1 MASTLLKKSMTDL
14 TRRKARAV
22 FAVLTLAIAVA
33 SIGIFAA
40 SPLMDRAMRDEV
52 RASRLADL
60 TLKTKPLVVT
70 PAQLAALGRL
80 PNVEG
85 VQALSVVQTRVWI
98 GERRQKALVVG
109 VPNYGRQP
117 VDRVTI
123 TSGTA
128 PRAGAVLTD
137 VQNSSGGR
145 YEGGTGDRIR
155 VVGVGDRIH
164 TLRVTGVGRNL
175 EWSQMGVN
183 GDFVVLYAT
192 PETGAKLAGQ
202 QGYSLLA
209 FRLADA
215 TTAAANRTADEIRG
229 YLRANTSFT
238 RFSEL
243 PSVREPGTYP
253 GQELFDQLASL
264 MNVFT
269 VLALLAA
276 GVLVANT
283 MGTLIGEQRREI
295 GMMKA
300 IGGTRSQIRRVYV
313 LTAFLLGGISAVLG
327 VGLGVVIS
335 NAIVGFFGSSF
346 FAISPGWAVSVPV
359 VVVSLVLGL
368 VAPPLMALPAIRR
381 GTRVPVR
388 EALEEVPS
396 LEGGARIVDRAL
408 RRVTFLP
415 RTAQIGVRSVTR
427 RTRRTF
433 ATVVQIALAVGTL
446 IGVLALMNS
455 VTSTTEAAW
464 NQLHYDLDMNTVVG
478 KPLDAQADRLIRTT
492 PGVATAQPVLM
503 NMVKADGNDASVWG
517 LPPQP
522 MFDQK
527 VVAGRWF
534 TQREETRSARV
545 TVIAKNIAR
554 AIGADVGDTV
564 TIQTASGPARLRIV
578 GMTGTQMQN
587 GLLFLTPL
595 STLRAIL
602 DSPDTVNAYWVRT
615 SSTDHG
621 LIDRTTTEL
630 ENRLATAGF
639 SVGTNIRYVDQARNV
654 DANRQISSAIGIL
667 GFLIV
672 AISMVGLINAI
683 TMNVLER
690 TREIGVLRCIG
701 ARALDIRRIFAV
713 EGLTV
718 SLLGWLLGI
727 PVGYA
732 LARLLNWLLLEVVK
746 IEFAFTFPPLNVLI
760 ALVGTVVLALLIMRL
775 PLRRAVRYKPG
786 EALRH
791 A

>member
-1 MASTLLKKSMTDL
+1 
-14 TRRKARAV
+14 
-22 FAVLTLAIAVA
+22 
-33 SIGIFAA
+33 
-40 SPLMDRAMRDEV
+40 
-52 RASRLADL
+52 
-60 TLKTKPLVVT
+60 
-70 PAQLAALGRL
+70 
-80 PNVEG
+80 
-85 VQALSVVQTRVWI
+85 
-98 GERRQKALVVG
+98 
-109 VPNYGRQP
+109 
-117 VDRVTI
+117 
-123 TSGTA
+123 
-128 PRAGAVLTD
+128 
-137 VQNSSGGR
+137 
-145 YEGGTGDRIR
+145 
-155 VVGVGDRIH
+155 
-164 TLRVTGVGRNL
+164 
-175 EWSQMGVN
+175 
-183 GDFVVLYAT
+183 
-192 PETGAKLAGQ
+192 
-202 QGYSLLA
+202 
-209 FRLADA
+209 
-215 TTAAANRTADEIRG
+215 
-229 YLRANTSFT
+229 
-238 RFSEL
+238 
-243 PSVREPGTYP
+243 
-253 GQELFDQLASL
+253 
-264 MNVFT
+264 VFT

-276 GVLVANT
+276 SVLVANT

-300 IGGTRSQIRRVYV
+300 IGGTRRQIRRVYLV
-313 LTAFLLGGISAVLG
+313 TALLLGGISAVLG
-327 VGLGVVIS
+327 VGLGMVIS

-359 VVVSLVLGL
+359 VVVSLVLGV

-388 EALEEVPS
+388 EALEEVPP
-396 LEGGARIVDRAL
+396 LAGGARIADRAL

-427 RTRRTF
+427 RARRTV

-464 NQLHYDLDMNTVVG
+464 NQLHYALDLNTVVG

-503 NMVKADGNDASVWG
+503 NMVKADGKDASAWG
-517 LPPQP
+517 LPPRP
-522 MFDQK
+522 MFDRK
-527 VVAGRWF
+527 VIDGRWF
-534 TQREETRSARV
+534 SPREETEGAAV

-564 TIQTASGPARLRIV
+564 TIQTASGPASLRIV

-587 GLLFLTPL
+587 GLLFLAPL
-595 STLRAIL
+595 STLRKIL
-602 DSPDTVNAYWVRT
+602 DSPDTVNGYWVQTT
-615 SSTDHG
+615 SLDHG

-630 ENRLATAGF
+630 EDRLAAAGY
-639 SVGTNIRYVDQARNV
+639 SIGTNIRYVDQARNV

-672 AISMVGLINAI
+672 AISMVGLVNAI

-701 ARALDIRRIFAV
+701 ARARDIRRIFAV

-732 LARLLNWLLLEVVK
+732 LARVLNWLLLEFVK

-760 ALVGTVVLALLIMRL
+760 ALVGTVVLALLLMRI

-786 EALRH
+786 EALRY

>member
-1 MASTLLKKSMTDL
+1 MASTLLKKSITDL
-14 TRRKARAV
+14 TRRKARAI

-33 SIGIFAA
+33 SVGIFAA
-40 SPLMDRAMRDEV
+40 SPLMDRAMQDEV

-60 TLKTKPLVVT
+60 TLQTKPLVVT
-70 PAQLAALGRL
+70 PEQLAALGRL

-109 VPNYGRQP
+109 VPDYGRQP

-128 PRAGAVLTD
+128 PRAGTVLTD
-137 VQNSSGGR
+137 AQNASGGR
-145 YEGGTGDRIR
+145 YEGVAGDRIR
-155 VVGVGDRIH
+155 VIGVGDRTH
-164 TLRVTGVGRNL
+164 SLRVTGVGRNL

-192 PETGAKLAGQ
+192 PATAAGLAGQ
-202 QGYSLLA
+202 PGYSLLA
-209 FRLADA
+209 FQLVDA
-215 TTAAANRTADEIRG
+215 STTGANRTVDDVRE
-229 YLRANTSFT
+229 YLRSNTSFT
-238 RFSEL
+238 RFSDL
-243 PSVREPGTYP
+243 PSIREPGTYP
-253 GQELFDQLASL
+253 GKELFDQLASL

-276 GVLVANT
+276 SVLVGNT

-300 IGGTRSQIRRVYV
+300 IGGTRRQIRRVYL
-313 LTAFLLGGISAVLG
+313 LTALLLGGIAAVLG
-327 VGLGVVIS
+327 AGLGVLIS

-346 FAISPGWAVSVPV
+346 FGISPGWAVSAPV

-381 GTRVPVR
+381 GTRVPAR

-396 LEGGARIVDRAL
+396 LEGGARIVDKAL

-455 VTSTTEAAW
+455 VTSTTAAAW

-478 KPLDAQADRLIRTT
+478 KPLDAEADRLIRTT
-492 PGVATAQPVLM
+492 PGVARAQPVLM
-503 NMVKADGNDASVWG
+503 NMVKADGNDASAWG
-517 LPPQP
+517 LPPRP

-534 TQREETRSARV
+534 TEREEARSAHV

-554 AIGADVGDTV
+554 AIGADVGGTV

-630 ENRLATAGF
+630 ENRLAAAGF

-654 DANRQISSAIGIL
+654 DANRQISSAIGLL

-672 AISMVGLINAI
+672 AISMVGLVNAI

-701 ARALDIRRIFAV
+701 ARARDIRRIFAV

-760 ALVGTVVLALLIMRL
+760 ALVGTVVLALLIMRI

-786 EALRH
+786 EALRY

>member
-1 MASTLLKKSMTDL
+1 MASTLLKKSITDL

-33 SIGIFAA
+33 SVGIFAA
-40 SPLMDRAMRDEV
+40 SPLMDRAMQDEV

-60 TLKTKPLVVT
+60 TLQTKPLVVT
-70 PAQLAALGRL
+70 RAQVAALGRL

-85 VQALSVVQTRVWI
+85 VQPLSVVQTRVWI

-109 VPNYGRQP
+109 VPDYGRQP
-117 VDRVTI
+117 VDRVAI

-128 PRAGAVLTD
+128 PRAGTVLTD
-137 VQNSSGGR
+137 AQNASGGR
-145 YEGGTGDRIR
+145 YEGVAGDRIR
-155 VVGVGDRIH
+155 VVGVGDRTH
-164 TLRVTGVGRNL
+164 ALRVTGVGRNL

-192 PETGAKLAGQ
+192 PATAAELAGQ
-202 QGYSLLA
+202 PGYSLLA
-209 FRLADA
+209 FQLADA
-215 TTAAANRTADEIRG
+215 STKAANRTVDVIRE
-229 YLRANTSFT
+229 YLRAHTSFT
-238 RFSEL
+238 RFSDL
-243 PSVREPGTYP
+243 PSIREPGTYP
-253 GQELFDQLASL
+253 GKELFDQLASL

-276 GVLVANT
+276 SVLVANT

-300 IGGTRSQIRRVYV
+300 IGGTRRQIRRVYL
-313 LTAFLLGGISAVLG
+313 LTALLLGGIAAVLG

-346 FAISPGWAVSVPV
+346 FAISPGWAISAPV

-368 VAPPLMALPAIRR
+368 VVPPLMALPAIRR

-396 LEGGARIVDRAL
+396 LEGGARLVDRTL

-427 RTRRTF
+427 RTRRSL

-464 NQLHYDLDMNTVVG
+464 NQLHYDLDLNTVVG
-478 KPLDAQADRLIRTT
+478 KPLDTEADRLIRRT
-492 PGVATAQPVLM
+492 PGVAIAQPVLM
-503 NMVKADGNDASVWG
+503 NVVKADGKDASVWG
-517 LPPQP
+517 LPPRP
-522 MFDQK
+522 MFDRK

-534 TQREETRSARV
+534 TAGEEARSAAV

-554 AIGADVGDTV
+554 AIGVDVGDTV
-564 TIQTASGPARLRIV
+564 TIRTASGPARLRVV

-602 DSPDTVNAYWVRT
+602 HSPDNVNAYWVRT
-615 SSTDHG
+615 SSTDHA
-621 LIDRTTTEL
+621 LIDRTTTQL
-630 ENRLATAGF
+630 EDRLAGGGY

-654 DANRQISSAIGIL
+654 DSNRQISSAIGIL
-667 GFLIV
+667 GVLIV
-672 AISMVGLINAI
+672 AISMVGLVNAI

-701 ARALDIRRIFAV
+701 ARARDIRRIFAV

-760 ALVGTVVLALLIMRL
+760 ALVGTVVLALLVMRI
-775 PLRRAVRYKPG
+775 PIRRAVRYRPG
-786 EALRH
+786 EALRY

>member
-1 MASTLLKKSMTDL
+1 MASTLLKKSITDL

-40 SPLMDRAMRDEV
+40 SPLMDRAMQDEV

-60 TLKTKPLVVT
+60 TLQTKPLVVT
-70 PAQLAALGRL
+70 PAQLAALRRL
-80 PNVEG
+80 PNVED

-109 VPNYGRQP
+109 IPDYGRQP

-123 TSGTA
+123 ASGTA
-128 PRAGAVLTD
+128 PRAGTVLTD

-145 YEGGTGDRIR
+145 YDGAPGDSIR
-155 VVGVGDRIH
+155 VVGVGDRTH
-164 TLRVTGVGRNL
+164 TLRVSGVGRNL

-183 GDFVVLYAT
+183 GDFVVLYSTPAT
-192 PETGAKLAGQ
+192 AAELAGEP
-202 QGYSLLA
+202 GYSLLA

-215 TTAAANRTADEIRG
+215 STAAANRTADDIRQ
-229 YLRANTSFT
+229 YLRANTAFT
-238 RFSEL
+238 GFSEL

-253 GQELFDQLASL
+253 GKELFDQLASL

-276 GVLVANT
+276 SVLVANT

-300 IGGTRSQIRRVYV
+300 IGGTRRQIRRVYLV
-313 LTAFLLGGISAVLG
+313 TALLLGGISAVLG

-368 VAPPLMALPAIRR
+368 VAPPLMAIPAIRR

-396 LEGGARIVDRAL
+396 LAGGARIADKAL

-427 RTRRTF
+427 RARRTV

-464 NQLHYDLDMNTVVG
+464 NQLHYDLDLNTVVG
-478 KPLDAQADRLIRTT
+478 KPLDLR
-492 PGVATAQPVLM
+492 P
-503 NMVKADGNDASVWG
+503 
-517 LPPQP
+517 
-522 MFDQK
+522 
-527 VVAGRWF
+527 
-534 TQREETRSARV
+534 
-545 TVIAKNIAR
+545 IA
-554 AIGADVGDTV
+554 
-564 TIQTASGPARLRIV
+564 
-578 GMTGTQMQN
+578 
-587 GLLFLTPL
+587 
-595 STLRAIL
+595 
-602 DSPDTVNAYWVRT
+602 
-615 SSTDHG
+615 
-621 LIDRTTTEL
+621 
-630 ENRLATAGF
+630 
-639 SVGTNIRYVDQARNV
+639 
-654 DANRQISSAIGIL
+654 
-667 GFLIV
+667 
-672 AISMVGLINAI
+672 
-683 TMNVLER
+683 
-690 TREIGVLRCIG
+690 
-701 ARALDIRRIFAV
+701 
-713 EGLTV
+713 
-718 SLLGWLLGI
+718 
-727 PVGYA
+727 
-732 LARLLNWLLLEVVK
+732 
-746 IEFAFTFPPLNVLI
+746 
-760 ALVGTVVLALLIMRL
+760 
-775 PLRRAVRYKPG
+775 
-786 EALRH
+786 
-791 A
+791 

>member
-1 MASTLLKKSMTDL
+1 MASTLLKKSITDL

-33 SIGIFAA
+33 SVGIFAA
-40 SPLMDRAMRDEV
+40 SPLMDRAMQDEV

-60 TLKTKPLVVT
+60 TLQTKPLVVT
-70 PAQLAALGRL
+70 AAQLAALGRL

-109 VPNYGRQP
+109 VPDYGRQP

-123 TSGTA
+123 ESGLA
-128 PRAGAVLTD
+128 PRAGTVLTD
-137 VQNSSGGR
+137 AQNASGGR
-145 YEGGTGDRIR
+145 YKGVAGDRIR
-155 VVGVGDRIH
+155 VVGVGDRTH
-164 TLRVTGVGRNL
+164 SLRVTGLGRNL

-192 PETGAKLAGQ
+192 PATAAELAGQ
-202 QGYSLLA
+202 PGYSLLA
-209 FRLADA
+209 FRLSD
-215 TTAAANRTADEIRG
+215 TSAAAAHRAVNDIRG
-229 YLRANTSFT
+229 YLRANTSFA
-238 RFSEL
+238 RFSDL
-243 PSVREPGTYP
+243 PSIREPGTYP
-253 GQELFDQLASL
+253 GKELFDQLASL

-276 GVLVANT
+276 SVLVANT

-300 IGGTRSQIRRVYV
+300 IGGTRRQIRRVYL
-313 LTAFLLGGISAVLG
+313 LTALLLGAIAAVLG

-335 NAIVGFFGSSF
+335 NAIVGYFGSSF
-346 FAISPGWAVSVPV
+346 FAISPGWAFSVPV
-359 VVVSLVLGL
+359 VVASLVLGL
-368 VAPPLMALPAIRR
+368 VVPPLMALPAIRR

-396 LEGGARIVDRAL
+396 LEGGARIVDKAL

-415 RTAQIGVRSVTR
+415 RTAQIGIRSVTR
-427 RTRRTF
+427 RTRRSL

-464 NQLHYDLDMNTVVG
+464 NQLHYDLDLNTVVG
-478 KPLDAQADRLIRTT
+478 KPLDTEADRLIRTT
-492 PGVATAQPVLM
+492 PGVAIAQPVLM
-503 NMVKADGNDASVWG
+503 NMVKADGKDASLWG
-517 LPPQP
+517 LPPRP

-534 TQREETRSARV
+534 TADEETGSAAV

-554 AIGADVGDTV
+554 AIGADVGDSV
-564 TIQTASGPARLRIV
+564 TIQTASGPTKLRVV
-578 GMTGTQMQN
+578 GITGTQMQN

-595 STLRAIL
+595 ATLRAIL
-602 DSPDTVNAYWVRT
+602 HSPDNVNAYWVRT

-630 ENRLATAGF
+630 EDRLAAGGY

-672 AISMVGLINAI
+672 AISMVGLVNAI

-701 ARALDIRRIFAV
+701 ARARDIRRIFAV

-760 ALVGTVVLALLIMRL
+760 ALVGTVVLALLIMRI

-786 EALRH
+786 DALRY

>member
-1 MASTLLKKSMTDL
+1 MASTLLKKSITDL

-33 SIGIFAA
+33 SVGIFAA
-40 SPLMDRAMRDEV
+40 SPLMDRAMQDEV

-60 TLKTKPLVVT
+60 TLQTKPLVVT
-70 PAQLAALGRL
+70 EAQLAALGRL

-109 VPNYGRQP
+109 VPDYGRQP

-123 TSGTA
+123 ASGLA
-128 PRAGAVLTD
+128 PRAGTVLTD
-137 VQNSSGGR
+137 AQNASGGR
-145 YEGGTGDRIR
+145 YKGVAGDRIR
-155 VVGVGDRIH
+155 VVGVGDRTH
-164 TLRVTGVGRNL
+164 SLRVTGLGRNL

-192 PETGAKLAGQ
+192 PATAAELAGQ
-202 QGYSLLA
+202 PGYSLLA
-209 FRLADA
+209 FRLSDTSA
-215 TTAAANRTADEIRG
+215 AAANRTVNDIRG
-229 YLRANTSFT
+229 YLRANTSFA
-238 RFSEL
+238 RFSDL
-243 PSVREPGTYP
+243 PSIREPGTYP
-253 GQELFDQLASL
+253 GKELFDQLASL

-276 GVLVANT
+276 SVLVANT

-300 IGGTRSQIRRVYV
+300 IGGTRRQIRRVYL
-313 LTAFLLGGISAVLG
+313 LTALLLGAIAAVLG

-335 NAIVGFFGSSF
+335 NAIVGYFGSSF
-346 FAISPGWAVSVPV
+346 FAISPGWAFSVPV

-368 VAPPLMALPAIRR
+368 VGPPLMALPAIRR

-396 LEGGARIVDRAL
+396 LEGGARIVDKAL

-427 RTRRTF
+427 RTRRSL

-464 NQLHYDLDMNTVVG
+464 NQLHYDLDLNTVVG
-478 KPLDAQADRLIRTT
+478 KPLDTEADRLIRTT
-492 PGVATAQPVLM
+492 PGVAIAQPVLT
-503 NMVKADGNDASVWG
+503 NMVKADGKDASLWG
-517 LPPQP
+517 LPPRP

-534 TQREETRSARV
+534 TAGEETGSAAV

-554 AIGADVGDTV
+554 AIGADVGDSV
-564 TIQTASGPARLRIV
+564 TIQTASGPTKLRVV
-578 GMTGTQMQN
+578 GITGTQMQN

-602 DSPDTVNAYWVRT
+602 HSPDNVNAYWVRT
-615 SSTDHG
+615 SSTDH
-621 LIDRTTTEL
+621 
-630 ENRLATAGF
+630 A
-639 SVGTNIRYVDQARNV
+639 
-654 DANRQISSAIGIL
+654 
-667 GFLIV
+667 
-672 AISMVGLINAI
+672 
-683 TMNVLER
+683 
-690 TREIGVLRCIG
+690 
-701 ARALDIRRIFAV
+701 
-713 EGLTV
+713 
-718 SLLGWLLGI
+718 
-727 PVGYA
+727 
-732 LARLLNWLLLEVVK
+732 
-746 IEFAFTFPPLNVLI
+746 
-760 ALVGTVVLALLIMRL
+760 
-775 PLRRAVRYKPG
+775 
-786 EALRH
+786 
-791 A
+791 

>member
-1 MASTLLKKSMTDL
+1 MASTLLKKSITDL

-33 SIGIFAA
+33 SVGIFAA
-40 SPLMDRAMRDEV
+40 SSLMDRAMQDEV

-60 TLKTKPLVVT
+60 TLQTKPLVVT
-70 PAQLAALGRL
+70 EAQLAALGRL

-109 VPNYGRQP
+109 VPDYGRQP

-123 TSGTA
+123 ESGLA
-128 PRAGAVLTD
+128 PRAGTVLTD
-137 VQNSSGGR
+137 AQNASGGR
-145 YEGGTGDRIR
+145 YKGVAGDRIR
-155 VVGVGDRIH
+155 VVGVGDRTH
-164 TLRVTGVGRNL
+164 SLRVTGLGRNL

-192 PETGAKLAGQ
+192 PATAAELAGQ
-202 QGYSLLA
+202 PGYSLLA
-209 FRLADA
+209 FRLSD
-215 TTAAANRTADEIRG
+215 TSAAAAHRAVNDIRG
-229 YLRANTSFT
+229 YLRANTSFA
-238 RFSEL
+238 RFSDL
-243 PSVREPGTYP
+243 PSIREPGTYP
-253 GQELFDQLASL
+253 GKELFDQLASL

-276 GVLVANT
+276 SVLVANT
-283 MGTLIGEQRREI
+283 MGTLISEQRREI

-300 IGGTRSQIRRVYV
+300 IGGTRRQIRRVYL
-313 LTAFLLGGISAVLG
+313 LTALLLGATAAVLG

-335 NAIVGFFGSSF
+335 NAIVGYFGSSF
-346 FAISPGWAVSVPV
+346 FAISPGWAFSVPV
-359 VVVSLVLGL
+359 VVASLVLGL
-368 VAPPLMALPAIRR
+368 VVPPLMALPAIRR

-396 LEGGARIVDRAL
+396 LEGGARIVDKAL

-415 RTAQIGVRSVTR
+415 RTAQIGIRSVTR
-427 RTRRTF
+427 RTRRSL

-464 NQLHYDLDMNTVVG
+464 NQLHYDLDLNTVVG
-478 KPLDAQADRLIRTT
+478 KPLDTEADRLIRTT
-492 PGVATAQPVLM
+492 PGVAIAQPVLM
-503 NMVKADGNDASVWG
+503 NMVKADGKDASLWG
-517 LPPQP
+517 LPPRP

-527 VVAGRWF
+527 VVAGHWF
-534 TQREETRSARV
+534 TADEETGSAAV

-554 AIGADVGDTV
+554 AIGADVGDSV
-564 TIQTASGPARLRIV
+564 TIQTASGPTKLRVV
-578 GMTGTQMQN
+578 GITGTQMQN

-595 STLRAIL
+595 ATLRAIL
-602 DSPDTVNAYWVRT
+602 HSPDNVNAYWVRT
-615 SSTDHG
+615 SSTDHA

-630 ENRLATAGF
+630 EDRLAAGGY

-672 AISMVGLINAI
+672 AISMVGLVNAI

-701 ARALDIRRIFAV
+701 ARARDIRRIFAV

-746 IEFAFTFPPLNVLI
+746 IEFAFTFPPLNALI
-760 ALVGTVVLALLIMRL
+760 ALVGTVLLALLIMRI

-786 EALRH
+786 DALRY

>member
-1 MASTLLKKSMTDL
+1 MASTLLKKSVTDL
-14 TRRKARAV
+14 TRRRARAV

-33 SIGIFAA
+33 SVGIFAA
-40 SPLMDRAMRDEV
+40 SPLMDRAMQDEV

-60 TLKTKPLVVT
+60 TLQTKPLVVT
-70 PAQLAALGRL
+70 SAELAALGRL
-80 PNVEG
+80 PNVLG

-109 VPNYGRQP
+109 VPDYGRQP

-128 PRAGAVLTD
+128 PRAGTVLTD
-137 VQNSSGGR
+137 VQNASGGR
-145 YEGGTGDRIR
+145 YAGVAGDRIR
-155 VVGVGDRIH
+155 VVGVGDRVH

-175 EWSQMGVN
+175 EWSQTGVN

-192 PETGAKLAGQ
+192 PATAAELAGQ
-202 QGYSLLA
+202 PGYSLLA
-209 FRLADA
+209 FRLTDA
-215 TTAAANRTADEIRG
+215 STAAANRTAEAVRR
-229 YLRANTSFT
+229 YLRASTSFT
-238 RFSEL
+238 RFSDL

-253 GQELFDQLASL
+253 GKELFEQLASL

-276 GVLVANT
+276 SVLVANT

-300 IGGTRSQIRRVYV
+300 IGGTRRQIRRVYL
-313 LTAFLLGGISAVLG
+313 LTALLLGGIAAVLG

-346 FAISPGWAVSVPV
+346 FAISPGWAVSMPV
-359 VVVSLVLGL
+359 VAVSLVLGL
-368 VAPPLMALPAIRR
+368 VGPPLMALPAIRR

-427 RTRRTF
+427 RTRRTL

-464 NQLHYDLDMNTVVG
+464 NQLHYDLDLNTVVG

-492 PGVATAQPVLM
+492 PGVTIAQPVLM
-503 NMVKADGNDASVWG
+503 NVVKAEGKDASVWG
-517 LPPQP
+517 LPPRP
-522 MFDQK
+522 MFDRD

-534 TQREETRSARV
+534 TGREENGASAV

-564 TIQTASGPARLRIV
+564 TIQTASGPASLRIV

-602 DSPDTVNAYWVRT
+602 NSPETVNAYWVRT
-615 SSTDHG
+615 SSADHG
-621 LIDRTTTEL
+621 PIDRTTTAL
-630 ENRLATAGF
+630 EDRLAAAGY
-639 SVGTNIRYVDQARNV
+639 SIGTNIRYVDQARNV

-672 AISMVGLINAI
+672 AISMVGLVNAI

-690 TREIGVLRCIG
+690 TREIGVLRGIG
-701 ARALDIRRIFAV
+701 ARGRDIRRIFAV

-786 EALRH
+786 EALRY

>member
-1 MASTLLKKSMTDL
+1 
-14 TRRKARAV
+14 
-22 FAVLTLAIAVA
+22 
-33 SIGIFAA
+33 
-40 SPLMDRAMRDEV
+40 
-52 RASRLADL
+52 
-60 TLKTKPLVVT
+60 
-70 PAQLAALGRL
+70 
-80 PNVEG
+80 
-85 VQALSVVQTRVWI
+85 
-98 GERRQKALVVG
+98 
-109 VPNYGRQP
+109 
-117 VDRVTI
+117 
-123 TSGTA
+123 
-128 PRAGAVLTD
+128 
-137 VQNSSGGR
+137 
-145 YEGGTGDRIR
+145 
-155 VVGVGDRIH
+155 
-164 TLRVTGVGRNL
+164 
-175 EWSQMGVN
+175 
-183 GDFVVLYAT
+183 
-192 PETGAKLAGQ
+192 
-202 QGYSLLA
+202 
-209 FRLADA
+209 
-215 TTAAANRTADEIRG
+215 
-229 YLRANTSFT
+229 
-238 RFSEL
+238 
-243 PSVREPGTYP
+243 
-253 GQELFDQLASL
+253 

-276 GVLVANT
+276 SVLVANT

-300 IGGTRSQIRRVYV
+300 IGGTRRQIRRVYL
-313 LTAFLLGGISAVLG
+313 LTALLLGGIAAVLG

-346 FAISPGWAVSVPV
+346 FAISPGWAISVPV

-368 VAPPLMALPAIRR
+368 VGPPLMALPAIRR

-396 LEGGARIVDRAL
+396 LEGGARIVDKAL

-427 RTRRTF
+427 RTRRSL

-464 NQLHYDLDMNTVVG
+464 NQLHYDLDLNTVVG
-478 KPLDAQADRLIRTT
+478 KPLDTEADRLIRTT
-492 PGVATAQPVLM
+492 PGVAIAQPVLT
-503 NMVKADGNDASVWG
+503 NMVKADGKDASLWG
-517 LPPQP
+517 LPPRP

-534 TQREETRSARV
+534 TDGEETGSAAV
-545 TVIAKNIAR
+545 TVIAKNIAK

-564 TIQTASGPARLRIV
+564 TIQTASGPTRLRVV

-595 STLRAIL
+595 STLRTIL
-602 DSPDTVNAYWVRT
+602 HSPDNVNAYWVRT
-615 SSTDHG
+615 SSPDHA
-621 LIDRTTTEL
+621 LIDRTTTQL
-630 ENRLATAGF
+630 EDRLAAGGY
-639 SVGTNIRYVDQARNV
+639 SIGTNIRYVDQARNV

-672 AISMVGLINAI
+672 AISMVGLVNAI

-701 ARALDIRRIFAV
+701 ARGRDIRRIFAV

-732 LARLLNWLLLEVVK
+732 LARLLNWLLLKVVK

-760 ALVGTVVLALLIMRL
+760 ALIGTVVLALLIMRI

-786 EALRH
+786 EALRY